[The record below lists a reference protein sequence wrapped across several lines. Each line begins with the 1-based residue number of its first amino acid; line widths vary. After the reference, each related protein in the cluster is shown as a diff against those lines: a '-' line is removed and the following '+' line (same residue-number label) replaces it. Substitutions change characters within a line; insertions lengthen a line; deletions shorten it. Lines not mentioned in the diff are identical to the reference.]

1 MVGKDNLWLLRAT
14 ALVPRPPK
22 SPLTKRE
29 LVKQAGASLPGFSNL
44 DFLFFKPHFLQA
56 RPYYMKSE
64 NEKRQIWLQR
74 FNQHA
79 CSILQ
84 DGNLRMFF
92 RQIHE
97 RPASGGDSWN
107 KYESCAS
114 NKYESCFS
122 RNPEKVERLDQE
134 QQQWRSVPSWWLM
147 LEFRASAVEKW
158 AMNSK
163 RATN

>member
-1 MVGKDNLWLLRAT
+1 MVAESNSASAASPKISAHKTRARKT
-14 ALVPRPPK
+14 SRSIPARV
-22 SPLTKRE
+22 
-29 LVKQAGASLPGFSNL
+29 SNL

-84 DGNLRMFF
+84 DGNLRTFF

-134 QQQWRSVPSWWLM
+134 QQWRTVP
-147 LEFRASAVEKW
+147 R
-158 AMNSK
+158 
-163 RATN
+163 